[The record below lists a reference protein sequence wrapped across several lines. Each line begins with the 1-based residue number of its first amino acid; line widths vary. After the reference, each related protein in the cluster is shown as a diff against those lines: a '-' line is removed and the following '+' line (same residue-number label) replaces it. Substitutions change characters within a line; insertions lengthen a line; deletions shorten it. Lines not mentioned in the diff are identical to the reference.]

1 MAYKQGRFSTY
12 PNLPQMSLFRRSAKL
27 AVALIA
33 CVIYASPGAAQP
45 VANDAGFFVDNL
57 LPIFENAQCRL
68 CHNDNGIASRS
79 GLRFPDA
86 EADRDRLIAFG
97 LSLRTFIDPEDPAK
111 SRLVLKPTQRIQHT
125 GGERIPPDS
134 PDEEALLA
142 WVNYLRTQADN
153 EDRTATGIK
162 PHGEIRRLTHS
173 QYNNT
178 VYELLGDQ
186 TRPADQF
193 PQEDYIHGYR
203 NQIEGQGISP
213 ILAEAYGRA
222 AERLARNAF
231 RGGDHRHLIPCKPA
245 SASDD
250 SCRDAFIRSFGL
262 KAFRRPLTS
271 KEAQTYVRL
280 FGLGA
285 RQEGLFLEGARMVV
299 EAMLQSPSF
308 LFYAEPQPPTV
319 LRPYQTAALLSYFL
333 WDTMPDEALLRAAK
347 EGQLETAG
355 EIRNQLQRMLDDPR
369 AQQALEQFLAQWLR
383 FDRIETAVRDRRI
396 YPEFSAELVDSMIEE
411 TRQLFKSLVWQ
422 GGNFMEFFSAEYSF
436 LNTSMAKL
444 YGLSAPAAEYQR
456 ASFPADSGRAGIL
469 GQATFLTVTSKPA
482 DTSPTER
489 GLFVREHFLCQ
500 TVPPPPPGVDAT
512 LPALSDD
519 RPMTTRER
527 LAVHLSNPACAGCH
541 RLVDN
546 IGFGFEQYDAIGRFR
561 EHQTVTIFP
570 TQDERRRKVKT
581 KPSEYNLP
589 IDAAGFIQGLDGSE
603 FSSPAELGRYL
614 ANDAGCQKCVVKQLF
629 RYALGRTETDADQ
642 ASIDRAF
649 ERFRDSRFQVK
660 ELIISIASSES
671 FLGAP
676 PS

>member
-12 PNLPQMSLFRRSAKL
+12 PSLPQMSLFRRSAKL

-33 CVIYASPGAAQP
+33 CVIYASPGVARP

-97 LSLRTFIDPEDPAK
+97 LSLRTFVDPEDPAK

-134 PDEEALLA
+134 PDEETLLV
-142 WVNYLRTQADN
+142 WVNYLRTQADKA
-153 EDRTATGIK
+153 DRTATGIK

-186 TRPADQF
+186 TRPSGQF

-271 KEAQTYVRL
+271 KEAQTYAGL

-285 RQEGLFLEGARMVV
+285 RREGLFLEGARMVV

-355 EIRNQLQRMLDDPR
+355 QIRNQLQRMLDDPR
-369 AQQALEQFLAQWLR
+369 AQQALEQFLTQWLR

-411 TRQLFKSLVWQ
+411 TRQLFNSLVWQ
-422 GGNFMEFFSAEYSF
+422 GGNFMEFFNAEYSF

-444 YGLSAPAAEYQR
+444 YGLSAPAAEFQR

-469 GQATFLTVTSKPA
+469 GQASFLTVTSKPA
-482 DTSPTER
+482 ETSPTER

-500 TVPPPPPGVDAT
+500 TVPPPPPGVDTT

-541 RLVDN
+541 LLVDN
-546 IGFGFEQYDAIGRFR
+546 IGFGFEHYDAIGRFR

-589 IDAAGFIQGLDGSE
+589 IDAAGLIQGLNGSE
-603 FSSPAELGRYL
+603 FSSPAVLGRYL

-629 RYALGRTETDADQ
+629 RYAMGRTETDADQ
-642 ASIDRAF
+642 PSIDRAF
-649 ERFRDSRFQVK
+649 ERFRDSRFQIK
-660 ELIISIASSES
+660 ELIISIVSSES
-671 FLGAP
+671 FLGTP
-676 PS
+676 PL

>member
-1 MAYKQGRFSTY
+1 
-12 PNLPQMSLFRRSAKL
+12 MSLVRRSAKP
-27 AVALIA
+27 VIALIA
-33 CVIYASPGAAQP
+33 CLVSVAVGWAQP
-45 VANDAGFFVDNL
+45 VADNTSYFVDEL
-57 LPIFENAQCRL
+57 LPVLESAQCRL

-79 GLRFPDA
+79 SLRFPDA
-86 EADRDRLIAFG
+86 DADRDRLIAFG
-97 LSLRTFIDPEDPAK
+97 LSLRRFVDPEQPAQ
-111 SRLVLKPTQRIQHT
+111 SHLVLKPTQRVEHT
-125 GGERIPPDS
+125 GGKRIPPGS
-134 PDEEALLA
+134 PAEEKLLA
-142 WVNYLRTQADN
+142 WVEYLRTQSD
-153 EDRTATGIK
+153 EGSRTADEIK

-231 RGGDHRHLIPCKPA
+231 RGGDHRGLIPCQPA
-245 SASDD
+245 SASDEA
-250 SCRDAFIRSFGL
+250 CRDAFIGSFGR

-271 KEAQTYVRL
+271 NETRTYADL
-280 FGLGA
+280 FRLGA
-285 RQEGLFLEGARMVV
+285 EQEGEFLGGARMVV

-308 LFYAEPQPPTV
+308 LFYAEPQPPAD

-347 EGQLETAG
+347 DGRLGSPDQ
-355 EIRNQLQRMLDDPR
+355 IRAQVERMLDDPR
-369 AQQALEQFLAQWLR
+369 ARQALDQFLAQWLR
-383 FDRIETAVRDRRI
+383 FDRVATAVRDRRI

-411 TRQLFKSLVWQ
+411 TRQLFSYLVWQ
-422 GGNFMEFFSAEYSF
+422 DGNFMEFFRADYGF

-444 YGLSAPAAEYQR
+444 YGFDAPNAEFQR
-456 ASFPADSGRAGIL
+456 ASFPADSGRAGVL

-546 IGFGFEQYDAIGRFR
+546 IGFGFEHYDAIGRFR

-581 KPSEYNLP
+581 KPSEYQLP
-589 IDAAGFIQGLDGSE
+589 IDAVGFIQGLNGSE
-603 FSSPAELGRYL
+603 FSSPAELGRFL
-614 ANDAGCQKCVVKQLF
+614 ANDPGCQKCVVKQLF
-629 RYALGRTETDADQ
+629 RYALGRPETDADQ
-642 ASIDRAF
+642 ASIERAF
-649 ERFRDSRFQVK
+649 ERFRDSRFRVK
-660 ELIISIASSES
+660 QLIIAIVSSES
-671 FLGAP
+671 FLGT
-676 PS
+676 PSS